1 MCWYVFLPSSG
12 CRCWAW
18 PSQWS
23 SCIILFLV
31 GSWIIFR
38 LLWQFWEKESHEWKD
53 SFRYCWL
60 MLKWFV
66 VLAPLSNPPIYVLAF
81 HVRNLICLASSC
93 PFVWWSRLDVSSSSF
108 RWSHAMKWK
117 GFLASKSY
125 FTFFCNQMIRLL
137 SFLCTKKGDQASLTD
152 LSWFRLHN
160 AFEVGSLLTQGCI
173 RRTGVRT

>member
-1 MCWYVFLPSSG
+1 MFVSAGQIFSLHLNLMRSNLRNLQVFWVWICSG
-12 CRCWAW
+12 WGWLSWKRWRLSQRWWCVDMFFCRVQAAAAGHD
-18 PSQWS
+18 PHNGHPVSFF
-23 SCIILFLV
+23 FLV

-66 VLAPLSNPPIYVLAF
+66 VLAPLSNPPMYVLAF

-117 GFLASKSY
+117 GFR
-125 FTFFCNQMIRLL
+125 F
-137 SFLCTKKGDQASLTD
+137 
-152 LSWFRLHN
+152 
-160 AFEVGSLLTQGCI
+160 
-173 RRTGVRT
+173 